1 MAASVGAVFTSLTM
15 TVKVRV
21 SLSGGEP
28 LSVTRT
34 VKVFVLGPFASIG
47 VQVNRPVLGLMLAPV
62 GGETRLNVSV
72 LAGTSGSLAGIV
84 VLSVLPSLT
93 VWSAIA
99 PRTGALLSSLTTM
112 VKFCVALKLGV
123 PLSVTRTVS
132 T

>member
-15 TVKVRV
+15 TVNVRV

-34 VKVFVLGPFASIG
+34 IRVFVLGPFASVV
-47 VQVNRPVLGLMLAPV
+47 VQVNRPVLGLMLAPT
-62 GGETRLNVSV
+62 GGESRLNVSA
-72 LAGTSGSLAGIV
+72 LGGTSGSLAVMI

-99 PRTGALLSSLTTM
+99 LMIGALFNSLTTT
-112 VKFCVALKLGV
+112 VKFCVALRLGV

-132 T
+132 V